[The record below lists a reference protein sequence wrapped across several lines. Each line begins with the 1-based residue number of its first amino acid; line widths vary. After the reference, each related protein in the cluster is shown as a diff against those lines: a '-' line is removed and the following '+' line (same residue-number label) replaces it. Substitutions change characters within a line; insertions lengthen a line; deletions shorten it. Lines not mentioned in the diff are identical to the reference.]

1 VKPNAGQVAACRPWL
16 DIELALVKPRIL
28 VCLGAVAAQAL
39 LGSGFKVSQDRGRF
53 VESPLAPRV
62 LATVHPSSV
71 LRARDAESRRREM
84 AQFVKDLKIVAA
96 DLGGKG
102 SRGRR

>member
-1 VKPNAGQVAACRPWL
+1 
-16 DIELALVKPRIL
+16 
-28 VCLGAVAAQAL
+28 
-39 LGSGFKVSQDRGRF
+39 
-53 VESPLAPRV
+53 
-62 LATVHPSSV
+62 V